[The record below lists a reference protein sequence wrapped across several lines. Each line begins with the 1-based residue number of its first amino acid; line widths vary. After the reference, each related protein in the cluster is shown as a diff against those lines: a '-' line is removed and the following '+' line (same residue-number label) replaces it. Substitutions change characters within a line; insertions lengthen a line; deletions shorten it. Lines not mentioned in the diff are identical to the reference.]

1 MSINATQRDETNN
14 QSTVDFVRKN
24 LFLYG
29 ARFAKGV
36 LANKTDPEAS
46 QTATIGQLVVRDTD
60 TDGQVTLATA
70 SNLADVLGITFMD
83 TAILADNAATVAID
97 YAIRGDID
105 GGLLQLPT
113 NVTLDTTVGN
123 KALRDV
129 LNDLGFVIFAVQE
142 QTKIDN

>member
-36 LANKTDPEAS
+36 LANKTDPEVS

>member
-1 MSINATQRDETNN
+1 MSITATQRNATNN

-36 LANKTDPEAS
+36 LANNLDPAAS
-46 QTATIGQLVVRDTD
+46 QNATIGQLVVRDTG
-60 TDGQVTLATA
+60 TAGQVELATA
-70 SNLADVLGITFMD
+70 SNLADVIGITFMND
-83 TAILADNAATVAID
+83 KTLASGATAAID
-97 YAIRGDID
+97 YAISGDID
-105 GGLLQLPT
+105 GTLLLLPDS
-113 NVTLDTTVGN
+113 VTLDTVVGN

-129 LNDLGFVIFAVQE
+129 LTDLGFVIFAVQE

>member
-1 MSINATQRDETNN
+1 MSINATQRNATNN

-36 LANKTDPEAS
+36 LVNNLDPVAS
-46 QTATIGQLVVRDTD
+46 QNATIGQLVVRDTGTAD
-60 TDGQVTLATA
+60 QVELATA
-70 SNLADVLGITFMD
+70 SNLADVIGITFMND
-83 TAILADNAATVAID
+83 ETLASGATTAID
-97 YAIRGDID
+97 YAISGDID

-113 NVTLDTTVGN
+113 NVTLDTVVGN

>member
-1 MSINATQRDETNN
+1 MSITATQRDATNN

>member
-1 MSINATQRDETNN
+1 MSITATQRNATNN

-29 ARFAKGV
+29 ARYAKGV
-36 LANKTDPEAS
+36 LANNTDPAAS
-46 QTATIGQLVVRDTD
+46 QNATIGQLVVRDTA
-60 TDGQVTLATA
+60 TAGQIELATA
-70 SNLADVLGITFMD
+70 SNLADVLGITFMND
-83 TAILADNAATVAID
+83 ETLASGETVAID

-105 GGLLQLPT
+105 GTLLLLPN
-113 NVTLDTTVGN
+113 NVTLDTVVGN

-129 LNDLGFVIFAVQE
+129 LNDLGFVIFTVQQ

>member
-1 MSINATQRDETNN
+1 MSITATQRDATNN

-123 KALRDV
+123 KALRDI
-129 LNDLGFVIFAVQE
+129 LNDLGFVIFTVQE

>member
-1 MSINATQRDETNN
+1 MSITATQRDETNN

-36 LANKTDPEAS
+36 LANNTDPEAS
-46 QTATIGQLVVRDTD
+46 QTATIGQLVVRDT
-60 TDGQVTLATA
+60 TTAGQLELATDA
-70 SNLADVLGITFMD
+70 NLADVIGITFMD
-83 TAILADNAATVAID
+83 TTILADNDATVAID
-97 YAIRGDID
+97 YAIRGDVD

-113 NVTLDTTVGN
+113 GVTLDTIVGD

>member
-1 MSINATQRDETNN
+1 MSITATQRDATNN

-36 LANKTDPEAS
+36 LANNTDPEAS
-46 QTATIGQLVVRDTD
+46 QTAKIGQLVVRDT
-60 TDGQVTLATA
+60 TTAGQLELATDA
-70 SNLADVLGITFMD
+70 NLADVIGITFMD
-83 TAILADNAATVAID
+83 TTILADNDATVAID

-105 GGLLQLPT
+105 GGLLDLPGST
-113 NVTLDTTVGN
+113 TLDTTVGN

>member
-1 MSINATQRDETNN
+1 MSINATQRNATNN

-36 LANKTDPEAS
+36 LANNLDTAES
-46 QTATIGQLVVRDTD
+46 QNATIGQLVVRDTD
-60 TDGQVTLATA
+60 TAGQVELATA
-70 SNLADVLGITFMD
+70 SNLADVLGITFMNNE
-83 TAILADNAATVAID
+83 TLASGATVAID

-105 GGLLQLPT
+105 GALLQLPT
-113 NVTLDTTVGN
+113 NVTLDTVVGN

>member
-1 MSINATQRDETNN
+1 MSINATQRNATNN
-14 QSTVDFVRKN
+14 QSTVDFVRQN

-36 LANKTDPEAS
+36 LANNLDPAAS
-46 QTATIGQLVVRDTD
+46 QNATTGQLVVRDTD
-60 TDGQVTLATA
+60 TAGQVELATA

-83 TAILADNAATVAID
+83 TTVLADNAATVSID

-105 GGLLQLPT
+105 GGLLQLPA

-129 LNDLGFVIFAVQE
+129 LNDLGFVIFTVQE

>member
-1 MSINATQRDETNN
+1 MSITATQRDATNN
-14 QSTVDFVRKN
+14 QSTVDYIRKN

-29 ARFAKGV
+29 VRFAKGV

>member
-1 MSINATQRDETNN
+1 MSITATQRDETNN

-36 LANKTDPEAS
+36 LANKTDPEVS
-46 QTATIGQLVVRDTD
+46 QTATIGQLVVRDT
-60 TDGQVTLATA
+60 TTAGQLELATDA
-70 SNLADVLGITFMD
+70 NLADVIGITFMD
-83 TAILADNAATVAID
+83 TTILADNDATVAID

-123 KALRDV
+123 KALRDI

>member
-1 MSINATQRDETNN
+1 MSITATQRNATNN

-36 LANKTDPEAS
+36 LANNLDPVAS
-46 QTATIGQLVVRDTD
+46 QNATIGQLVVRDTG
-60 TDGQVTLATA
+60 TAGQVELATA
-70 SNLADVLGITFMD
+70 SNLADVIGITFMND
-83 TAILADNAATVAID
+83 ETLASGATVAID

-105 GGLLQLPT
+105 GALLQLPT
-113 NVTLDTTVGN
+113 SVTLDTVVGN

-129 LNDLGFVIFAVQE
+129 LTDLGFVIFAVQE
-142 QTKIDN
+142 QTKIEN

>member
-1 MSINATQRDETNN
+1 MSIIATQRDATNN
-14 QSTVDFVRKN
+14 QSTVDFVRQN

-36 LANKTDPEAS
+36 LANNTDPEAS
-46 QTATIGQLVVRDTD
+46 QTAKIGQLVVRDT
-60 TDGQVTLATA
+60 TTAGQLELATDA
-70 SNLADVLGITFMD
+70 NLADVIGITFMD
-83 TAILADNAATVAID
+83 TAVLVDNAATVAID
-97 YAIRGDID
+97 YAICGDID
-105 GGLLQLPT
+105 GGLLDLPGST
-113 NVTLDTTVGN
+113 TLDTTVGN

>member
-1 MSINATQRDETNN
+1 MSITATQRDETNN

-36 LANKTDPEAS
+36 LANKTDPEVS
-46 QTATIGQLVVRDTD
+46 QTATIGQLVVRDT
-60 TDGQVTLATA
+60 TTAGQLELATDA
-70 SNLADVLGITFMD
+70 NLADVIGITFMD
-83 TAILADNAATVAID
+83 TTILADNDATVAID

-105 GGLLQLPT
+105 GSLLLLPDG
-113 NVTLDTTVGN
+113 VTLDTVVGN

-129 LNDLGFVIFAVQE
+129 LNDLGFVIFTVQE

>member
-1 MSINATQRDETNN
+1 MSINATQRNATNN
-14 QSTVDFVRKN
+14 QSTVDFVRQN

-60 TDGQVTLATA
+60 TAGQLTLATA

-129 LNDLGFVIFAVQE
+129 LNDLGFVINTVQE

>member
-1 MSINATQRDETNN
+1 MSITATQRDETNN

-36 LANKTDPEAS
+36 LANNTDPEVS
-46 QTATIGQLVVRDTD
+46 QTATIGQLVVRDT
-60 TDGQVTLATA
+60 TTAGQLELATDA
-70 SNLADVLGITFMD
+70 NLADVIGITFMD
-83 TAILADNAATVAID
+83 TAVLADNDATVAID

-113 NVTLDTTVGN
+113 GVTLDTTVGN

-129 LNDLGFVIFAVQE
+129 LNDLGFAIFAVQE

>member
-1 MSINATQRDETNN
+1 MSITSTQRNATNN

-36 LANKTDPEAS
+36 LVNNLDPVAS
-46 QTATIGQLVVRDTD
+46 QNATIGQLVVRDTGTAD
-60 TDGQVTLATA
+60 QVELATA
-70 SNLADVLGITFMD
+70 SNLADVIGITFMND
-83 TAILADNAATVAID
+83 ETLASGATTAID
-97 YAIRGDID
+97 YAISGDID

-113 NVTLDTTVGN
+113 NVTLDTVVGN

>member
-1 MSINATQRDETNN
+1 MSITATQRDETRN

-29 ARFAKGV
+29 ARFAKGLLV
-36 LANKTDPEAS
+36 NNTDPEAS
-46 QTATIGQLVVRDTD
+46 QTATVGQLVVRDTD
-60 TDGQVTLATA
+60 TAGQLELATDA
-70 SNLADVLGITFMD
+70 NLADVIGITFMD
-83 TAILADNAATVAID
+83 TTILADNDATVAID
-97 YAIRGDID
+97 YALRGDID

-123 KALRDV
+123 KALRDI

>member
-1 MSINATQRDETNN
+1 MSINATQRNATNN
-14 QSTVDFVRKN
+14 QSTVDFVRQN

-129 LNDLGFVIFAVQE
+129 LNDLGFVIFTVQE

>member
-1 MSINATQRDETNN
+1 MSITATQRDATNN
-14 QSTVDFVRKN
+14 QSTVDFVREN

-123 KALRDV
+123 KALRDI
-129 LNDLGFVIFAVQE
+129 LNDLGFVIFTVQE

>member
-1 MSINATQRDETNN
+1 MSINATQRNATNN
-14 QSTVDFVRKN
+14 QSTVDFVQQN

-36 LANKTDPEAS
+36 LANNLDPAAS
-46 QTATIGQLVVRDTD
+46 QNATTGQLVVRDTD
-60 TDGQVTLATA
+60 TAGQVELATA

-83 TAILADNAATVAID
+83 TTVLADNAATVSID

-105 GGLLQLPT
+105 GGLLQLPA

>member
-1 MSINATQRDETNN
+1 MSITATQRDETNN

-36 LANKTDPEAS
+36 LANNTDPEAS
-46 QTATIGQLVVRDTD
+46 QTATIGQLVVRDT
-60 TDGQVTLATA
+60 TTAGQLELATDA
-70 SNLADVLGITFMD
+70 NLADVIGITFMD
-83 TAILADNAATVAID
+83 TTILADNDATVAID

-123 KALRDV
+123 KALRDI

>member
-1 MSINATQRDETNN
+1 MSITATQRNATNN

-36 LANKTDPEAS
+36 LANNLDPAAS
-46 QTATIGQLVVRDTD
+46 QNATIGQLVVRDTG
-60 TDGQVTLATA
+60 TAGQVELATA
-70 SNLADVLGITFMD
+70 SNLADVIGITFMND
-83 TAILADNAATVAID
+83 ETLASGATAAID

-105 GGLLQLPT
+105 GSLLLLPDS
-113 NVTLDTTVGN
+113 VTLDTVVGN

>member
-1 MSINATQRDETNN
+1 MSITATQRDATNN
-14 QSTVDFVRKN
+14 QSTVDYIRKN
-24 LFLYG
+24 LFLFG

-36 LANKTDPEAS
+36 LANKTNPEAS

-129 LNDLGFVIFAVQE
+129 LNDLGFVIFTVQE

>member
-1 MSINATQRDETNN
+1 MSIDATQRNATNN

-36 LANKTDPEAS
+36 LANNIDPSAS
-46 QTATIGQLVVRDTD
+46 QTATIGQLVVRDT
-60 TDGQVTLATA
+60 TTAGQLELAT
-70 SNLADVLGITFMD
+70 SLNLADVLGITFMD
-83 TAILADNAATVAID
+83 ETVLASLGETVAID

-105 GGLLQLPT
+105 GALLSLPDT
-113 NVTLDTTVGN
+113 VTLDTVVGN

-129 LNDLGFVIFAVQE
+129 LNDLGFVIFTVQE
-142 QTKIDN
+142 QTKTDN

>member
-1 MSINATQRDETNN
+1 MSINATQRNATNN
-14 QSTVDFVRKN
+14 QSTVDFVRQN

-36 LANKTDPEAS
+36 LSKNLDPAAS
-46 QTATIGQLVVRDTD
+46 QNATTGQLVVRDTD
-60 TDGQVTLATA
+60 TAGQVELATA

-83 TAILADNAATVAID
+83 TTVLADNAATVSID

-105 GGLLQLPT
+105 GGLLQLPA

>member
-1 MSINATQRDETNN
+1 MSITATQRDATNN

-129 LNDLGFVIFAVQE
+129 LNDLGFVIFTVQE